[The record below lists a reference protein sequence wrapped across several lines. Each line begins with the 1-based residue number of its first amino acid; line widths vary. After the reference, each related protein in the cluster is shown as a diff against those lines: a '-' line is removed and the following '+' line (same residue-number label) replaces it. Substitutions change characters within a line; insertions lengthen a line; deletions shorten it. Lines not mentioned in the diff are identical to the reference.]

1 MVVYKCRRCGY
12 TTNNKSYVRKH
23 LTRVKACSVVLE
35 DIPVVTLLAD
45 INSLK
50 YHRLDNITKSP
61 KILQNRQNNNGQNI
75 INNYTNPSPIPANPN
90 EYYTSDTAYKCNN
103 IDSSKNHK
111 NVSIDFV
118 TKKPGETSMFTDCVK
133 TDVALNLLKK
143 HAAGN
148 EKTQPNVS
156 IGVVTKKPPQTPI
169 HSYYENTTSS
179 QMVQNPKM
187 TQKVKNTNCVSIDF
201 VTKIPAETRGSVTP
215 QKNGSSPIVQDF
227 NASKKFTSQPNV
239 SIDENINIAPE
250 RSCNN
255 SPINNITGEHEN
267 ICSNVNFHDAT
278 SSDIHFDPRDNYTNS
293 PNNTPHGSYDVKTP
307 VKYYNNYSASPA
319 IHSRSST
326 KYSPTKLRT
335 TTLRESTVKYT
346 NGGYFNQTNGY
357 NITDQEYEQYQCA
370 YCQKIFQHRQSKYR
384 HEKNCSSKQG
394 LVNKCSRLEEK
405 LEERDA
411 AIEQLKHQMEI
422 ILDKVGSEVHNHNH
436 NTTNYTYNI
445 VLNAFGNESTEYINA
460 SAVKNILDQGAISSI
475 PKLLQ
480 MLHFNPEHVENQNIR
495 IPNRKENIA
504 KIWDGSK
511 WVFHDKQRT
520 ITTMTNKAYTIINNH
535 YSEGSNKQVDEF
547 TSHYEDNDRN
557 TIRRINKDTEL
568 MILNSATHNI
578 ETITNDNK

>member
-12 TTNNKSYVRKH
+12 TSNNKSYIRKH
-23 LTRVKACSVVLE
+23 LSRVKACSVVLE
-35 DIPVVTLLAD
+35 DVSVVTLLND
-45 INSLK
+45 ITSMKNQK
-50 YHRLDNITKSP
+50 PENITKSS
-61 KILQNRQNNNGQNI
+61 KILQNRQKSIDPHI
-75 INNYTNPSPIPANPN
+75 INNDNNTATNPV
-90 EYYTSDTAYKCNN
+90 DTVGSYVSNSAYNCNN
-103 IDSSKNHK
+103 TDSSKNRE

-118 TKKPGETSMFTDCVK
+118 TKKPGETSMFVDSVK
-133 TDVALNLLKK
+133 NAPALNLRKK
-143 HAAGN
+143 HAARD

-156 IGVVTKKPPQTPI
+156 IDFVTKKPPQTPI
-169 HSYYENTTSS
+169 HSYYENMDSS
-179 QMVQNPKM
+179 QMVQNPNL
-187 TQKVKNTNCVSIDF
+187 TSNVKNTNCVSIDF
-201 VTKIPAETRGSVTP
+201 VTKKPGETRDSEHL
-215 QKNGSSPIVQDF
+215 QKNGSTPIVQNF
-227 NASKKFTSQPNV
+227 NAAKNFESQPNV

-250 RSCNN
+250 RRCN
-255 SPINNITGEHEN
+255 SYDINNITGEREN
-267 ICSNVNFHDAT
+267 MSSNVNYHNITSTDIHYDSMDNRTNCNDNTMIGSFHDD
-278 SSDIHFDPRDNYTNS
+278 SS
-293 PNNTPHGSYDVKTP
+293 
-307 VKYYNNYSASPA
+307 VKYYNNYTAVPIRQSP
-319 IHSRSST
+319 SST

-335 TTLRESTVKYT
+335 TKLRESTFKYT
-346 NGGYFNQTNGY
+346 NGGYFNKTNGY
-357 NITDQEYEQYQCA
+357 NIPEHEYEQYSCA
-370 YCQKIFQHRQSKYR
+370 YCQKMFQHRQSKHR
-384 HEKNCSSKQG
+384 HEKNCTSKQG

-460 SAVKNILDQGAISSI
+460 STVKNILDQGAISSI

>member
-12 TTNNKSYVRKH
+12 TSNNRSYIRKH
-23 LTRVKACSVVLE
+23 LSRVKACSVVLE
-35 DIPVVTLLAD
+35 DVSVVTLLND
-45 INSLK
+45 ITSMK
-50 YHRLDNITKSP
+50 HQKPENITKSS
-61 KILQNRQNNNGQNI
+61 KILQNRQKSIDPNI
-75 INNYTNPSPIPANPN
+75 INNDNNTATNPV
-90 EYYTSDTAYKCNN
+90 DTVKSYVSNSAYNCNN
-103 IDSSKNHK
+103 TDSSKNRE

-118 TKKPGETSMFTDCVK
+118 TKKPGETSMITDSVK
-133 TDVALNLLKK
+133 NDLALNLRKK
-143 HAAGN
+143 HAARD

-156 IGVVTKKPPQTPI
+156 IDFVTKKPPQTPI
-169 HSYYENTTSS
+169 YSYYENMDSS
-179 QMVQNPKM
+179 QMVQNPNL
-187 TQKVKNTNCVSIDF
+187 TSNVKNTNCVSIDF
-201 VTKIPAETRGSVTP
+201 VTKKPGETTDSEHL
-215 QKNGSSPIVQDF
+215 QKNGSTPIVQNF
-227 NASKKFTSQPNV
+227 NAAKNFESQPNV

-250 RSCNN
+250 RRCN
-255 SPINNITGEHEN
+255 SYDINNITGEREN
-267 ICSNVNFHDAT
+267 MNSNVNYDNITSTNIHYDSVDNPTNCHGNTTIGSFHDN
-278 SSDIHFDPRDNYTNS
+278 SSVKYCNNYTAVPIRQS
-293 PNNTPHGSYDVKTP
+293 P
-307 VKYYNNYSASPA
+307 
-319 IHSRSST
+319 SST
-326 KYSPTKLRT
+326 KYSPTTLRT
-335 TTLRESTVKYT
+335 TKLRESTFKYT
-346 NGGYFNQTNGY
+346 NGGYFNKTNGY
-357 NITDQEYEQYQCA
+357 NIPEREYDQYSCA
-370 YCQKIFQHRQSKYR
+370 YCQKMFQHRQSKHR
-384 HEKNCSSKQG
+384 HEKNCTSKQG

-460 SAVKNILDQGAISSI
+460 STVKNILDQGAISSI

-511 WVFHDKQRT
+511 WVYHDKQRT